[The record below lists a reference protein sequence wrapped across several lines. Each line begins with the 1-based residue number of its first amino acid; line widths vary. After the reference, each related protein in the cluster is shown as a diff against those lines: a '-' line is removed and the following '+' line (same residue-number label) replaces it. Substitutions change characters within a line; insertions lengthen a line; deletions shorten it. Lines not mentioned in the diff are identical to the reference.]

1 VIVDTDLK
9 TSATAELVVESLQPF
24 DTILA
29 RTQNSDYRIL
39 LLDPKT
45 GRALVEGGQLVV
57 EPKEAFLCGSR
68 LHGSIFKPGALAI
81 GHRLEMWVGEMILST
96 SSIQSI
102 SVSSH
107 DAVDSMPIN
116 TVTAH

>member
-1 VIVDTDLK
+1 MVVDTDLK

-45 GRALVEGGQLVV
+45 GRALVEGGQIVV

-68 LHGSIFKPGALAI
+68 LHGSIFKPGAIAI
-81 GHRLEMWVGEMILST
+81 EHRLEMWIGEMILST
-96 SSIQSI
+96 SCIQSI
-102 SVSSH
+102 SVTSH

>member
-1 VIVDTDLK
+1 MVLDTNQK
-9 TSATAELVVESLQPF
+9 TSSRAELVLESLQPF

-45 GRALVEGGQLVV
+45 GRALVEGGNLVF
-57 EPKEAFLCGSR
+57 EPKEAFVCGSR
-68 LHGSIFKPGALAI
+68 LDGSIFKLGAIAI

-96 SSIQSI
+96 SSVQSI
-102 SVSSH
+102 SVTSH
-107 DAVDSMPIN
+107 DAVDSMSLN